1 MSEKMLKN
9 KLDLTLLRYIML
21 GINITACLF
30 IAILFYATSN
40 LACVKTDADVFLSS
54 LNRVPKNPRTL
65 LIFTALFSA
74 LFFAA
79 FAVRQISVRH
89 TRTVTAISL
98 YADAVLTILLL
109 VVLRFNYNGFILYLL
124 ANIIYYIKS
133 SRKFTVIAFGSFL
146 YMICSY
152 DVISVYFPLFSV
164 KDYFLFYDHAVQH
177 RLFFIFYVLCNLNF
191 VCFIIFSAEISRRQ
205 KSTIDKIRLLYAKLR
220 DANTALK
227 EYADIKER
235 MGETRER
242 NRLAMEI
249 HDTIGHALTG
259 ISVGVDTCLAI
270 MDVNPQAAKKQLSVI
285 SSVAKQGI
293 SDVRRSVRALH
304 GEDEQTSLNAE
315 IREMLDKTRSA
326 AGIAIKYISDVPLDF
341 QGDER
346 KTVFRVIQESVTNA
360 IRHGKATE
368 ITIRISMEGTN
379 LLIIVQDNGGG
390 CADFACGFGTTHIR
404 ERLSMLGG
412 TADFYSAAGEGF
424 TVRAIM
430 PVRSE
435 KNGTKSE
442 NGDEK

>member
-40 LACVKTDADVFLSS
+40 LACEKTDADVFLSS

-74 LFFAA
+74 LFFAT

-164 KDYFLFYDHAVQH
+164 KDYFLFYDRAVQH

-191 VCFIIFSAEISRRQ
+191 VFYYFFGGNFA
-205 KSTIDKIRLLYAKLR
+205 
-220 DANTALK
+220 
-227 EYADIKER
+227 
-235 MGETRER
+235 
-242 NRLAMEI
+242 
-249 HDTIGHALTG
+249 
-259 ISVGVDTCLAI
+259 
-270 MDVNPQAAKKQLSVI
+270 AAKKH
-285 SSVAKQGI
+285 
-293 SDVRRSVRALH
+293 D
-304 GEDEQTSLNAE
+304 
-315 IREMLDKTRSA
+315 
-326 AGIAIKYISDVPLDF
+326 
-341 QGDER
+341 
-346 KTVFRVIQESVTNA
+346 
-360 IRHGKATE
+360 
-368 ITIRISMEGTN
+368 
-379 LLIIVQDNGGG
+379 
-390 CADFACGFGTTHIR
+390 
-404 ERLSMLGG
+404 
-412 TADFYSAAGEGF
+412 
-424 TVRAIM
+424 
-430 PVRSE
+430 
-435 KNGTKSE
+435 
-442 NGDEK
+442 